1 MNLSLQDIA
10 PDQVDILKKQSQAAY
25 DVEVKKLQE
34 LHQNA
39 HPQTL
44 AGLGS
49 RQGICGYFSF
59 ESSDSSNGSHAE
71 TIQISASSAMIGPD
85 APQQGIRVRFAGHAT
100 GTGTHLNISNLYLLG
115 MAPDAGSLIGVQ
127 LTLQLLISAGT
138 IKVFISDGTRLQA
151 VLVNPQQS
159 PPDFDGEFSGS
170 GVGTFTQA

>member
-1 MNLSLQDIA
+1 MNLSLQDITSEQA
-10 PDQVDILKKQSQAAY
+10 DALKKQSQAAY
-25 DVEVKKLQE
+25 DVEVEKLQA

-49 RQGICGYFSF
+49 RQGICGYFNFQSG
-59 ESSDSSNGSHAE
+59 DSSNGSHTE
-71 TIQISASSAMIGPD
+71 VIQISASSAMIGPD

-115 MAPDAGSLIGVQ
+115 TVPDAENLIGVQ
-127 LTLQLLISAGT
+127 LTLQLSISAGS
-138 IKVFISDGTRLQA
+138 IKVYISEGTRLQA
-151 VLVNPQQS
+151 VLVHPEQS
-159 PPDFDGEFSGS
+159 PPVIDGEFSGS